1 MSCMCQRLLIAP
13 VTERKDEVRSGSLE
27 AAGWASLGASAGHKS
42 AKDFSE
48 QQPWETRVTLPLTGW
63 AVSGEE
69 LPYKV
74 SERGQ
79 PGLTAEV

>member
-1 MSCMCQRLLIAP
+1 M
-13 VTERKDEVRSGSLE
+13 
-27 AAGWASLGASAGHKS
+27 GASAGHKS

-48 QQPWETRVTLPLTGW
+48 QQPQETRVTLPLTGW

-74 SERGQ
+74 SERGM
-79 PGLTAEV
+79 PGLTAEVSLLAQPCHWMSPIN